1 MRGSNMINFLLP
13 QRAATNQT
21 LGHPAAGV
29 IGWLDSNTNT
39 SGVSVTPETALNFSA
54 VWCAVRVISETL
66 ATLPCILY
74 RRTSD
79 DGRERAD
86 DDPRYD
92 LVRDMPHPLM
102 SAVSFFEAMTASMVL
117 RGNCYAKIVRAQNRS
132 IGRLELQ
139 LPDNVNPPVLT
150 GEDTVTYTIL
160 DPHEVVDGE
169 DMLHIAGLGGDGING
184 WSVVKY
190 GSQSIGTGM
199 AGDGYSASQ
208 MGNGAKPSG
217 VLKFPTRLDDNA
229 RHKFRTEWNEEHQ
242 GSKNAG
248 NIAILHGG
256 MEFLPISMT
265 NEDAQFLESRQFS
278 VREIARW
285 FRLPPHM
292 LADLQDS
299 SVRANIEQQAMEF
312 ITYSMAPWLTRWQQ
326 ALNRKLLTQQERDDG
341 MYFEFLLDALLR
353 GDATARFAA
362 YAQGRQWGWMSVN
375 DIRRR
380 ENMNLIDG
388 GDVYLQPSNMI
399 PADSDLAKGDKPDPP
414 PPPSFG
420 PPSPQPPPGAPPE
433 DAPEDDAAR
442 VFAEAC
448 NQLLRVHLECLQ
460 GLERAAITKHAN
472 MVVRGKNFVEWLT
485 GWYADFEP
493 MVTTRI
499 NSVVRC
505 YDHITDLEPNLAAG
519 LAAGYCDEH
528 REQIL
533 AAADGDS
540 KQFTKRVQT
549 VLNDWTPDC
558 LVLVDSQI
566 EELQH
571 VA

>member
-1 MRGSNMINFLLP
+1 
-13 QRAATNQT
+13 
-21 LGHPAAGV
+21 
-29 IGWLDSNTNT
+29 
-39 SGVSVTPETALNFSA
+39 
-54 VWCAVRVISETL
+54 
-66 ATLPCILY
+66 
-74 RRTSD
+74 
-79 DGRERAD
+79 
-86 DDPRYD
+86 
-92 LVRDMPHPLM
+92 M
-102 SAVSFFEAMTASMVL
+102 SAVSFFEAMTAAMVL
-117 RGNCYAKIVRAQNRS
+117 RGNCYAKIVRAQNKS
-132 IGRLELQ
+132 ISRLELQ

-190 GSQSIGTGM
+190 GSQSIGTGI

-217 VLKFPTRLDDNA
+217 VLKFPTRLDENA
-229 RHKFRTEWNEEHQ
+229 RRKFRTEWNEEHQ
-242 GSKNAG
+242 GSQNAG

-326 ALNRKLLTQQERDDG
+326 ALNRKLLTQQERDEG

-380 ENMNLIDG
+380 ENMNLVDG

-399 PADSDLAKGDKPDPP
+399 PADSDMAKGDRPDLPP
-414 PPPSFG
+414 QPAFG
-420 PPSPQPPPGAPPE
+420 QPRQPPPAAPPIE
-433 DAPEDDAAR
+433 PPDDSAASA
-442 VFAEAC
+442 FDSAC
-448 NQLLRVHLECLQ
+448 NDLLRSHIECLQ
-460 GLERAAITKHAN
+460 RVERAEVMKAAKSVAY
-472 MVVRGKNFVEWLT
+472 GKNYVERLT
-485 GWYADFEP
+485 AWYAEFEQL
-493 MVTTRI
+493 VASKI
-499 NSVVRC
+499 GSVVDC
-505 YDHITDLEPNLAAG
+505 YGKISKPRAG
-519 LAAGYCDEH
+519 LAVEMAAGYCRDHHE
-528 REQIL
+528 EL
-533 AAADGDS
+533 MAAADGES
-540 KQFTKRVQT
+540 KQFAKRVQS
-549 VLNDWTPDC
+549 VLDGWGPDC
-558 LVLVDSQI
+558 LVLVDWHSQ
-566 EELQH
+566 EELEH